1 MQVVYNNDF
10 NDLVRAC
17 ILSEVKGYTPVRDV
31 PIGVSYVKAS
41 DFPLNELFIEWDWVN
56 GTPHNINALSEPV
69 NLAVRNR
76 FCSIELVFSV
86 ISQALRRG
94 VDYVL
99 TRRSIE
105 AKRFCNLIIAVR
117 EELRSAKLGLK
128 FYHYGNLL
136 FGKYI
141 LKHNVS
147 DLLSSFYEKRF
158 PGKQVLINVELPVAI
173 PAHSVVSPVSL
184 PGAPQ
189 SPLTLNSFF

>member
-1 MQVVYNNDF
+1 MQVVYGNDF

-17 ILSEVKGYTPVRDV
+17 ILSEVKGYTPVTSA

-41 DFPLNELFIEWDWVN
+41 DFPLNELFIEWDWFN
-56 GTPHNINALSEPV
+56 GTPHNINALNEPV

-76 FCSIELVFSV
+76 FCSIELVFNV
-86 ISQALRRG
+86 ISQALKHG

-117 EELRSAKLGLK
+117 EELRSAKLSMK
-128 FYHYGNLL
+128 FYHYGNML
-136 FGKYI
+136 FGRYI

-158 PGKQVLINVELPVAI
+158 PGKQVLINAELPVT
-173 PAHSVVSPVSL
+173 AHGVASPVSL
-184 PGAPQ
+184 PGAPP
-189 SPLTLNSFF
+189 SPLTLNNFFR